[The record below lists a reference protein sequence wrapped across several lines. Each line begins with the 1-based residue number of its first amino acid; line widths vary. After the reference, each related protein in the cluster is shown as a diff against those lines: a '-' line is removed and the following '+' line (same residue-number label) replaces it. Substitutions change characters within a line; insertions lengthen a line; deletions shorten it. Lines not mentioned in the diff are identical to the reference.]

1 MVKHLWGHLM
11 KRSAAVAQLGERGT
25 EDPKVAGSIPAGG
38 TNLLEHD
45 SRKLLFCP
53 KLGCQNNGF
62 RSYIFTLFTNR
73 NPTFTHHNTLFSR

>member
-38 TNLLEHD
+38 TNLLEYD

-53 KLGCQNNGF
+53 KLGCQNHGF
-62 RSYIFTLFTNR
+62 RPYIFTLFTNR
-73 NPTFTHHNTLFSR
+73 NSTFTHYNTLFSR

>member
-1 MVKHLWGHLM
+1 M

-62 RSYIFTLFTNR
+62 RPCIFTFFTNR
-73 NPTFTHHNTLFSR
+73 NSTFSDYNTLFSRQNWRQKAT